1 VNHIFD
7 WANAVAFHAFGQ
19 TIKWADLLGNL
30 LGLATVGFALRRSLW
45 TWPVQIASA
54 ILLFGATSA
63 AHLGG
68 SAARQVALGGMAV
81 YGWYRWSAVREER
94 AEVKVRWASWAE
106 RGVLVGV
113 FAAGTVAFAWLLTV
127 THSSW
132 APKPDAYIFIGSLV
146 ATAAQAKG
154 YVEFWLVW
162 IAVDV
167 VGVPLNFQNGLPVSG
182 MIYGVYG
189 AIVVAGLWQWIL
201 KARAHHLPSSPA
213 VELREKVAA

>member
-1 VNHIFD
+1 VNGIFD

-19 TIKWADLLGNL
+19 TIKWSDLLGNL
-30 LGLATVGFALRRSLW
+30 LGLATVGFALRRSMW
-45 TWPVQIASA
+45 TWPVQITSA
-54 ILLFGATSA
+54 VLLFGATMA

-68 SAARQVALGGMAV
+68 SAARQIALGSAAV
-81 YGWYRWSAVREER
+81 YGWYRWSSVRHDK
-94 AEVKVRWASWAE
+94 AEVGVRWASWKE
-106 RGVLVGV
+106 RGVIVATFV
-113 FAAGTVAFAWLLTV
+113 VGTVAFAWLLTA

-132 APKPDAYIFIGSLV
+132 NPKPDAYIFIGSLI

-167 VGVPLNFQNGLPVSG
+167 VGVPLNFRSGLPVSG

-201 KARAHHLPSSPA
+201 KARTSQTATQNIQSK
-213 VELREKVAA
+213 ETVAA